1 MVGGA
6 KSVFMGLFKN
16 FLVVVIFAGIVTRA
30 SNYILAKYIKD
41 KKTMIY
47 ASSISS
53 AILTCSLAGIFVGFD
68 VVVAIYL
75 LSFILWFTY
84 DIIRIGAKG

>member
-1 MVGGA
+1 
-6 KSVFMGLFKN
+6 MGLFKN
-16 FLVVVIFAGIVTRA
+16 FLVVVIFVGTVTRA
-30 SNYILAKYIKD
+30 FNYILAKYIKD
-41 KKTMIY
+41 EKTMIY

-53 AILTCSLAGIFVGFD
+53 AILICSLAGLFVGFD

-84 DIIRIGAKG
+84 DSIRIGAKG